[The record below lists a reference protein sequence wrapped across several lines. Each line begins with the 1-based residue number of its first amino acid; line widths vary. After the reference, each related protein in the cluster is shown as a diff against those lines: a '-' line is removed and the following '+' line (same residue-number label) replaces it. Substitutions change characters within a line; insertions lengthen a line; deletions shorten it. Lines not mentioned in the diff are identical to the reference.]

1 MTNDALDLR
10 PITSVVP
17 LGLNAAEDELGGR
30 GWWPVLAFTDDVRPI
45 VLEFNV
51 N

>member
-1 MTNDALDLR
+1 MNDAPDLHK
-10 PITSVVP
+10 ITHVVVLTP
-17 LGLNAAEDELGGR
+17 GETESEADER
-30 GWWPVLAFTDDVRPI
+30 GWWPVVAFTEDVRPI